1 MSPSS
6 FRRLSLSLAFLVA
19 VPSVSFAQLAPG
31 GLPTAPGPGGGA
43 GEDEKKEG
51 VAEAAPKASGALPTT
66 PVLPSPRGKRK
77 RWKLL
82 EVDGY
87 FRLRTDWFKNFSQGF
102 KDERVLADG
111 GGAPFPNALSC
122 QSPSGPCDDT
132 VSGANMRL
140 RLEPTINID
149 EGTAVH
155 MQLDVYDNMVL
166 GSTPLGEGRGYTADN
181 PPPLG
186 AFGRS
191 QGPVIRGQNSD
202 RDPIVVKRAW
212 AEVALPL
219 GILKFGRMPNHW
231 GLGIMNNAGGEDP
244 IKGTYDYDADYGDTV
259 DRVSFSAIIPGT
271 ELRAQIASDWDLTRL
286 VSNQTD
292 DGAGREGHPY
302 DLDDADDANSW
313 VFTISRMNSP
323 AEMRDILDRGEL
335 AFNYGVYLA
344 YKTQSWDVDLTGFQQ
359 GGALAAESFVPRDLT
374 TYTPDVWARFG
385 YGGHLLE
392 LEAAFEFGSIDRL
405 DDRGLVGSV
414 DIRKFGA
421 VGRYSWLGFDDK
433 LKAGLEVGGA
443 SGDSWDNDPQGNTHI
458 SNANLLGGAGDSSLS
473 QFIFN
478 QDYKVDMILFR
489 HLLGAVSNATYFKP
503 SLSYQLTDAIGFSA
517 ANITSF
523 AVRKSS
529 TPGDDRMYGIELD
542 AEITYQ
548 AGGFLAGLGY
558 GVLFPL
564 GALAHP
570 LDTEGDPTP
579 DYGYGTG
586 NTGDPE
592 TSHSVQ
598 ARFVLSF

>member
-19 VPSVSFAQLAPG
+19 VPSVSFAQMAPG
-31 GLPTAPGPGGGA
+31 GLPSPTGGPA
-43 GEDEKKEG
+43 GEEDKKEG

-87 FRLRTDWFKNFSQGF
+87 FRLRTDWLKNFSLGF
-102 KDERVLADG
+102 KDERTLPDG
-111 GGAPFPNALSC
+111 GGAPFPNSLSC
-122 QSPSGPCDDT
+122 QSDVSACDDT

-149 EGTAVH
+149 EGTAIH
-155 MQLDVYDNMVL
+155 MQLDVYDNLVL

-186 AFGRS
+186 AFGSS
-191 QGPVIRGQNSD
+191 QGPVVRGQNSD

-219 GILKFGRMPNHW
+219 GVLKFGRMPNHW

-244 IKGTYDYDADYGDTV
+244 INGTYNLDADYGDTV

-271 ELRAQIASDWDLTRL
+271 QLRAQVASDWDLTRL
-286 VSNQTD
+286 VSNQTA
-292 DGAGREGHPY
+292 DGVGREGHPF

-313 VFTISRMNSP
+313 VFTISKMDSP
-323 AEMRDILDRGEL
+323 TELRDILDRGDL
-335 AFNYGVYLA
+335 AFNYGLYMA
-344 YKTQSWDVDLTGFQQ
+344 YKTQSWDVDLTDFQQ
-359 GGALAAESFVPRDLT
+359 GGVLDAENFVPRDLT
-374 TYTPDVWARFG
+374 TYTPDVWARVG

-392 LEAAFEFGSIDRL
+392 LEAAFEFGTIDRL
-405 DDRGLVGSV
+405 DDQGLVGSA
-414 DIRKFGA
+414 DIAKFGA
-421 VGRYSWLGFDDK
+421 VGRYTWRGFDDK
-433 LKAGLEVGGA
+433 LKVGVEVGGA

-458 SNANLLGGAGDSSLS
+458 SNANLIGGAGDSTLS
-473 QFIFN
+473 QFIFDR
-478 QDYKVDMILFR
+478 DYQVDMILFR
-489 HLLGAVSNATYFKP
+489 HLLGAVTNATYVKP
-503 SLSYQLTDAIGFSA
+503 SLSYDLTNAISVRA
-517 ANITSF
+517 ANINSF
-523 AVRKSS
+523 AIRKGS
-529 TPGDDRMYGIELD
+529 TPGDDRMYGIELNG
-542 AEITYQ
+542 EVTYQ
-548 AGGFLAGLGY
+548 AGGFLAGLAY

-564 GALAHP
+564 GAMAHP
-570 LDTEGDPTP
+570 ADAADDPTP
-579 DYGYGTG
+579 QFGYGAD

-592 TSHSVQ
+592 TAHSVQ